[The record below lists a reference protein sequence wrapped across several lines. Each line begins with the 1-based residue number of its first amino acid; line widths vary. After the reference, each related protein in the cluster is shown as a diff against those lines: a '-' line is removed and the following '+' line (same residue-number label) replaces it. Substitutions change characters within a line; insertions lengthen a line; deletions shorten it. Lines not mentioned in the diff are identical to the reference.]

1 LFSIINRMSPFETL
15 PNTPVVNG
23 KSAMFPLN
31 TQKEKPIKWSEA
43 RRAAILRDNSCRMCS
58 SGDLLTVHH
67 FWPRG
72 TGGGN
77 ELDNLVTLCE
87 KCHQNI
93 CSSCSRDKT
102 ARVPGW
108 AHSEH
113 HIKQEKVH
121 ISLGEIFN
129 TPVKRPD
136 GRKVL
141 AIPWMDFMNIPSRKM
156 ALPWECGKEVILAG
170 GQELSEEYQ

>member
-1 LFSIINRMSPFETL
+1 MSPFETS
-15 PNTPVVNG
+15 PGISVVDI
-23 KSAMFPLN
+23 KSAMFPMN
-31 TQKEKPIKWSEA
+31 NPKKKPLKWSEA
-43 RRAAILRDNSCRMCS
+43 RRVAIHRDGSCRMCS
-58 SGDLLTVHH
+58 STGLLTVHH

-93 CSSCSRDKT
+93 SSSCSRANI

-113 HIKQEKVH
+113 RLKHQKIHIT
-121 ISLGEIFN
+121 LGEIFN
-129 TPVKRPD
+129 PPAEQCS
-136 GRKVL
+136 GRKIP
-141 AIPWMDFMNIPSRKM
+141 AIPWMDFMDIHSRKM
-156 ALPWECGKEVILAG
+156 ALPWECGKEIILAG
-170 GQELSEEYQ
+170 GQEQMEEYV